1 MSLHIVKGPP
11 FPFYHAN
18 IERASIPRATIPHT
32 TIARLSLPVAQADF
46 VSRASS
52 TSNGNP
58 G

>member
-11 FPFYHAN
+11 FPFAN
-18 IERASIPRATIPHT
+18 PDIVRASIPRAN
-32 TIARLSLPVAQADF
+32 IARLSLPVAQADF